1 MKSLIKIVFL
11 LVSISFY
18 AQSYTHSLL
27 KKVEW
32 TNESLDYV
40 NFSGTSLEYYIAGEK
55 HTLFYDVTKKI
66 FSIKEKY
73 VVAGMPKEETLTFK
87 IKYLNKDKLIIA
99 PIEKLAD
106 LDKKKYK
113 KLNYKPFFTKKQFVF
128 YNRESLFNP
137 INYKKIT
144 FKGSTCFGTC
154 PSFTVEVNRDGK
166 VYYQGRIY
174 TKEFTGNFEG
184 QLPKKERIVLMK
196 ILNRSQLATIDMNWS
211 QNRHVTDQPRYN
223 YIVELK
229 NGEKIEINT
238 NDQHPLL
245 NKLSNYFLSMP
256 EKLELKRSKKKHAYV
271 KPSMKGHEIVYRDD
285 DE

>member
-285 DE
+285 D